1 MDMLGLKR
9 DRADKLAL
17 TTNCL
22 TAFAS
27 KSNFTT
33 ICNII
38 RNLNSDS
45 VWLYL
50 YVELK
55 KKTKKKTF
63 LDILQVY
70 FFHLLD

>member
-55 KKTKKKTF
+55 KKKKKKPF
-63 LDILQVY
+63 LIFCKY
-70 FFHLLD
+70 IFFIY

>member
-1 MDMLGLKR
+1 MDMLELKR
-9 DRADKLAL
+9 GRDKLAL

-22 TAFAS
+22 TAFAN
-27 KSNFTT
+27 KSNFT

-50 YVELK
+50 SVEFK
-55 KKTKKKTF
+55 KKKN
-63 LDILQVY
+63 LS
-70 FFHLLD
+70 